1 MNLLSREEY
10 KNYCKRFKQ
19 VYLFLQS
26 NSKPQPQV
34 VKEICM
40 IREYY
45 PERMSNILSK
55 AGFLFIE
62 DDICYEKLKN
72 AGDDLGLFTSEGKFL
87 LAGRYIF
94 PVFDMLGNI
103 IALIGWYP
111 DSKKYITTPS
121 KLFSKSCLFYGIEQL
136 STTGINQKYVLVEGI
151 FDCLSVRSLGIPCI
165 AQMGID
171 SSRYKSAMY
180 SLFNMLLGI
189 PDNDEEGRDVIAFDK
204 WSLPSNSKYFKWT
217 GDSLKD
223 IDKLCNSYE
232 EEDVRELLLS
242 AFDKRKRIVVE
253 NL

>member
-62 DDICYEKLKN
+62 DDTCYEKLKN
-72 AGDDLGLFTSEGKFL
+72 AGGDLGLFTSEGKFL

-217 GDSLKD
+217 GDSSKD